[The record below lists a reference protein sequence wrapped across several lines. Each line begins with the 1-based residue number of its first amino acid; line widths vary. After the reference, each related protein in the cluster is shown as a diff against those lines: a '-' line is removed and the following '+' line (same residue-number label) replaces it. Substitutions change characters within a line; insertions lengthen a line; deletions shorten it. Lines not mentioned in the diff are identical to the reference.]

1 MTRRHRG
8 HSVALKRMIVEAC
21 LDGEPLMAL
30 SKKFDIRRHL
40 IRSWVEKYELGEF
53 DDEHVR
59 TDLVPEYETRIA
71 ALERLVGEQL
81 LAPRLGQRAG
91 SRRQILI
98 GRRDARVT
106 DQHPSR
112 DSISISPF
120 RDAYFGNR
128 FWEAKARFHGGS
140 GSHHS
145 AQITARTASKLSR
158 RPHRAESK

>member
-59 TDLVPEYETRIA
+59 TDLVPEYEARIA

-81 LAPRLGQRAG
+81 LAPRLGQRVG

-106 DQHPSR
+106 DQPVSGR
-112 DSISISPF
+112 IF
-120 RDAYFGNR
+120 REQVLGKPKRTSMA
-128 FWEAKARFHGGS
+128 AL
-140 GSHHS
+140 
-145 AQITARTASKLSR
+145 ITARRLPREPLPSLAAVPR
-158 RPHRAESK
+158 RAESK